1 LREVKEKW
9 ASRSAVLSRA
19 SLRLL
24 RAVADG
30 MAHPSVL
37 ADGRR
42 AAAHAAFIGT
52 RVLRGLIAVALLPVL
67 IALEGRLDGL
77 ELALFLGLI
86 APMGAA
92 LLASRSGRLDAARLV
107 SALSLVIAVTA
118 AAFLSGGVFS
128 PAVAWLVLAPVEALE
143 HPSRREAVIISLAA
157 ILGAVALAISAS
169 CGWTPAPAPSSSVIA
184 PALVVTALVFAAMR
198 VLKAS
203 DQAVT
208 AQLALRRLRESNR
221 LVLEN
226 LGDLFTRHDET
237 GACTFASS
245 AARTLLGVAPSELIG
260 QGLFQRVHVADRP
273 AFLRAITDAGARREP
288 ANVTVRLRDE
298 TIIAELS
305 PGPRRDLA
313 ESRFIWADL
322 RAHPAICEH
331 PSEERIEVVAVM
343 RDVTEQKAREE
354 ELECA
359 RIGAEEADRSKSRFL
374 ATVSHELRTPLNA
387 VIGFSEMLANPD
399 LTPKDPARI
408 REYARI
414 IHASGAH
421 LLDMVNSFLDASRIE
436 SGRFELKVERF
447 DLAELVRSACAI
459 VDVKSAESGVRLST
473 VAPMEGVTFEG
484 DQRACRQIV
493 INLVSNA
500 VKFTPRGGRVKV
512 QLRRV
517 GSLIELTVDDTG
529 IGIAASD
536 LARLGDPFFQA
547 KSSYD
552 RPYEGTG
559 LGLSVVRGLVGL
571 HGGSLQIESTPGAGT
586 CVAVRLPVERPEEA
600 PSALSIPRIDAR
612 PRPSAAQAVA

>member
-1 LREVKEKW
+1 
-9 ASRSAVLSRA
+9 
-19 SLRLL
+19 
-24 RAVADG
+24 
-30 MAHPSVL
+30 
-37 ADGRR
+37 
-42 AAAHAAFIGT
+42 
-52 RVLRGLIAVALLPVL
+52 
-67 IALEGRLDGL
+67 
-77 ELALFLGLI
+77 
-86 APMGAA
+86 
-92 LLASRSGRLDAARLV
+92 
-107 SALSLVIAVTA
+107 
-118 AAFLSGGVFS
+118 
-128 PAVAWLVLAPVEALE
+128 
-143 HPSRREAVIISLAA
+143 
-157 ILGAVALAISAS
+157 
-169 CGWTPAPAPSSSVIA
+169 
-184 PALVVTALVFAAMR
+184 
-198 VLKAS
+198 
-203 DQAVT
+203 
-208 AQLALRRLRESNR
+208 
-221 LVLEN
+221 
-226 LGDLFTRHDET
+226 
-237 GACTFASS
+237 
-245 AARTLLGVAPSELIG
+245 
-260 QGLFQRVHVADRP
+260 
-273 AFLRAITDAGARREP
+273 
-288 ANVTVRLRDE
+288 
-298 TIIAELS
+298 
-305 PGPRRDLA
+305 
-313 ESRFIWADL
+313 
-322 RAHPAICEH
+322 
-331 PSEERIEVVAVM
+331 VVAVL

-399 LTPKDPARI
+399 LSPKDPARI

>member
-1 LREVKEKW
+1 
-9 ASRSAVLSRA
+9 
-19 SLRLL
+19 
-24 RAVADG
+24 
-30 MAHPSVL
+30 MAHPAVL

-42 AAAHAAFIGT
+42 APAHAAFIGA
-52 RVLRGLIAVALLPVL
+52 RVLRGLLAIVLLPLVV
-67 IALEGRLDGL
+67 ALEGRLDGL
-77 ELALFLGLI
+77 ELALFLGVI
-86 APMGAA
+86 APTGAA

-128 PAVAWLVLAPVEALE
+128 PAVAWLALAPVEALE
-143 HPSRREAVIISLAA
+143 HPSRREAIIISLAA
-157 ILGAVALAISAS
+157 ILGAVALAIFAA
-169 CGWTPAPAPSSSVIA
+169 CGFTPAPAPSSSVIA

-203 DQAVT
+203 DAAV
-208 AQLALRRLRESNR
+208 AAELALARLRESNR
-221 LVLEN
+221 LLLEN
-226 LGDLFTRHDET
+226 LGDLFTRHDQT

-245 AARTLLGVAPSELIG
+245 AARSLLGVAPSELIG
-260 QGLFQRVHVADRP
+260 QGLFERVHVADRP
-273 AFLRAITDAGARREP
+273 AFLRAITDAGARRAP

-298 TIIAELS
+298 SGIAGLA
-305 PGPRRDLA
+305 PRARRELA
-313 ESRFIWADL
+313 EPRFIWADL
-322 RAHPAICEH
+322 RAHPAMCEH
-331 PSEERIEVVAVM
+331 PKEDRVEVVAVM

-399 LTPKDPARI
+399 LSPKDPARI

-459 VDVKSAESGVRLST
+459 VDVKSAASGVRLST
-473 VAPMEGVTFEG
+473 VAPMEGVSFEG

-517 GSLIELTVDDTG
+517 GSLIELAVDDTG

-547 KSSYD
+547 KSSHD
-552 RPYEGTG
+552 RRYEGTG

-586 CVAVRLPVERPEEA
+586 CVAVRLPAERPEEA

>member
-1 LREVKEKW
+1 
-9 ASRSAVLSRA
+9 
-19 SLRLL
+19 
-24 RAVADG
+24 

-37 ADGRR
+37 ANRRR
-42 AAAHAAFIGT
+42 APAHGAFIGA
-52 RVLRGLIAVALLPVL
+52 RVLRGVFALALLPVL
-67 IALEGRLDGL
+67 VALEGKLDPL

-92 LLASRSGRLDAARLV
+92 LLASRSGWLEAARLV
-107 SALSLVIAVTA
+107 SGLSLVIAVTA
-118 AAFLSGGVFS
+118 AAFLSGGLFS

-143 HPSRREAVIISLAA
+143 QPSRREALIVSLAA
-157 ILGAVALAISAS
+157 LVGAAALALCAA
-169 CGWTPAPAPSSSVIA
+169 CGWTPIASPSSSVIA
-184 PALVVTALVFAAMR
+184 PALLITALIFAAMR
-198 VLKAS
+198 VLKGS
-203 DQAVT
+203 DQAL
-208 AQLALRRLRESNR
+208 AAELALQRLRESNR

-226 LGDLFTRHDET
+226 LGDLFTRHDDT
-237 GACTFASS
+237 GACIFASS
-245 AARTLLGVAPSELIG
+245 AARTLLGAAPSELIG

-273 AFLRAITDAGARREP
+273 AFLRAITDAGAKREP
-288 ANVTVRLRDE
+288 AKITVRLRDE
-298 TIIAELS
+298 ASIVAGQ
-305 PGPRRDLA
+305 PRPRRELA
-313 ESRFIWADL
+313 EPRFIWVDL
-322 RAHPAICEH
+322 RAYPASSEH
-331 PSEERIEVVAVM
+331 PQEARNEVVTVM
-343 RDVTEQKAREE
+343 RDVTQQKAREE

-359 RIGAEEADRSKSRFL
+359 RLGAEEADRSKSRFL

-387 VIGFSEMLANPD
+387 VIGFSEMLADPV
-399 LTPKDPARI
+399 LSPKDPARI

-421 LLDMVNSFLDASRIE
+421 LLDMVDSFLDASRIE
-436 SGRFELKVERF
+436 SGRFELKLERF

-473 VAPMEGVTFEG
+473 VAPMEGLIFEG

-493 INLVSNA
+493 INLASNA

-517 GSLIELTVDDTG
+517 GSLIELSVDDTG
-529 IGIAASD
+529 IGIAAGD

-586 CVAVRLPVERPEEA
+586 CVSVRLPAERPEEA